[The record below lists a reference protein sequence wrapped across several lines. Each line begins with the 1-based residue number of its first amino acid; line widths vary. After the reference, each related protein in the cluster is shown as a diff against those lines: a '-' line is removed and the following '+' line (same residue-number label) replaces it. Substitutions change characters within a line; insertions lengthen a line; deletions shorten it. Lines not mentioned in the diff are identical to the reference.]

1 MAEFENFGFYTIDAG
16 YLEFLNR
23 KDSEVYYNSS
33 YGNTLKPFIGII
45 IDMAECKYFIP
56 LTSAKEKHKKW
67 KNSCDEHFLIYE
79 VIDKSINISGDV
91 YKEYSKDKKMHVMS
105 VLDIKKMIPVPN
117 DAYER
122 IVFDELGDERYQD
135 LFEKE
140 YAFCLTIKKKILTRA
155 EKIYKHQ
162 KETQIVRRTYCD
174 FSCCENAMREWLQ
187 SRTNEV

>member
-16 YLEFLNR
+16 YLEFLYR

-33 YGNTLKPFIGII
+33 YRNTLKPFIGII

-140 YAFCLTIKKKILTRA
+140 YAFCLTIKNKILTRA

-174 FSCCENAMREWLQ
+174 FSCCENAMMEWLQ

>member
-33 YGNTLKPFIGII
+33 YRNTLKPFIGII

-140 YAFCLTIKKKILTRA
+140 YAFCLTIKNKILTRA

-174 FSCCENAMREWLQ
+174 FSCCENAMMEWLQ